1 MDYLVIVVAIVAII
15 LVFLSKFYGLSI
27 IFPTLLIVLAI
38 IMYFLSSSLKSRKD
52 KKKFQDVE
60 KYIKENNAKEKLK

>member
-15 LVFLSKFYGLSI
+15 LVFLSRFYGLSI
-27 IFPTLLIVLAI
+27 IFPTLLIILAI

-52 KKKFQDVE
+52 KKKFQDIE